1 MNRIS
6 TFLFSCAALI
16 LAAVFGVSEEA
27 GAQSIY
33 TWNVSSG
40 NWSTP
45 ANWNLNTTGPNG
57 PLANDYVIFTNSG
70 ASSASNII
78 NNVVDAG
85 FGGTVADLTYN
96 SVSQSPYLYNVTQI
110 PSGTLTVTNRVLVGG
125 QNEPGNTVSAW
136 TTYAFING
144 AGTLLFTGT
153 NFAVQNYASASSTFL
168 TTCYL
173 DLSGLTN
180 FVINSP
186 GGTLSVADT
195 TLPQTSGSLN
205 VRANGNLALANGSN
219 SVTVSTINLG
229 TCNAPQAGALSTL
242 TLGGGTNIINANT
255 INVANQK
262 NSVNVVFSGTTGGV
276 RIRGTGGTNGSRS
289 TITIGNRSVGGG
301 TGVSTGQ
308 MLLNGHA
315 VDIMASLLTVGEVS
329 VTAGPSGAAGQF
341 GNGTL
346 LFDTG
351 VIDAAG
357 FVMSSNSAPNATG
370 GNCGSTSI
378 VTVGANATLRVGT
391 NGFILMD
398 QTASNVCSSTF
409 TISNGTVICNSSIT
423 VTTNAAAGKGAS
435 AETNIL
441 QFISGGTLTLGAGCF
456 AGTTNAPIGQ
466 ITVDSNTVVRFV
478 APPANNQPAVAVNTL
493 VWPANDS
500 AVTFVIS
507 NLPATTAAGTQI
519 PLVQFGSLT
528 GGTFTAPTLILPA
541 GVTGGLSVSGN
552 TIIATITSTIYPT
565 LSTISPSLI
574 TLCTNTALTATASS
588 TASTIVNVQIIATTT
603 TLGGTT
609 NTVTTNTIGSPL
621 LTVTGLG
628 TSTAHISYAL
638 ATNTVYP
645 SVTVSVTD
653 ATGKT
658 ITLSTSPF
666 DTLVPS
672 LVIEASDFNFSGGQF
687 FDTPG
692 NGGVALFTNQ
702 IGTEGIDEHK
712 IARSGVK
719 SYYRTND
726 AVVIQAANPQLGNPP
741 SGTEQKFITAAANG
755 DTLDTE
761 QMVGFVTPGDWL
773 NYTRTFGSNTTN
785 SAPAGTYNIWAYL
798 ATSGSG
804 VQSSFSQVTSA
815 ANQTGQTT
823 NFLGNFGSAS
833 FSDNGFNNFVY
844 VPLVDQ
850 FGNRATVTVNNG
862 QQTFKST
869 VVGNPNVA
877 FYLWVPVAPVF
888 TPVFLQVLPGGGSQY
903 ATNGFFTFTVGPAQG
918 SALNTN
924 YIHLILNGVDVS
936 SSLIFT
942 QSGGNWTASYAI
954 QSNQI
959 YSTVIN
965 VTNISGL
972 STSYSN
978 SFDTFNINNYTW
990 EAVDYDYSTNTDTGL
1005 GTDGTVG
1012 DGWNAGL
1019 YINNPVPTGDTNAL
1033 KGQILA
1039 TNSYFLYPGNYTV
1052 FDDGLG
1058 AVSHLGVDVYYT
1070 NAPGIGHN
1078 YREDTVGHEITTD
1091 TLRPKFI
1098 AAQAQFGDPAICEF
1112 DLAWFNGGFWANYT
1126 RDYPTNNYN
1135 NNYHVWARLAGGAGA
1150 FRGTTLSLVTSGVG
1164 TSNQTTQVLGS
1175 FADPNAAG
1183 WQVWHWIP
1191 LLDTNGN
1198 TVNVQLSGKATL
1210 RLTSGNN
1217 LNAECL
1223 MLVPAQLAQA
1233 PFTLSASAVGSQIQI
1248 SIPTTSGFSYTLW
1261 YAPTLQANWTSVL
1274 STNIPGDGTV
1284 HVITQPVSNGQGYYR
1299 VSSH

>member
-1 MNRIS
+1 M
-6 TFLFSCAALI
+6 TLVMAVLFGFLTK
-16 LAAVFGVSEEA
+16 VD
-27 GAQSIY
+27 AQSTTY

-45 ANWNLNTTGPNG
+45 ANWNPNTVGPNG
-57 PLANDYVIFTNSG
+57 PVAGDYVVFTNTG
-70 ASSASNII
+70 TSSAANII
-78 NNVVDAG
+78 NNVVDG
-85 FGGTVADLTYN
+85 SFGGTIAGLTYN
-96 SVSQSPYLYNVTQI
+96 SVSQSPYIYDVTQI

-125 QNEPGNTVSAW
+125 QNQPGNTTSAW
-136 TTYAFING
+136 TTYAYING

-195 TLPQTSGSLN
+195 TLPQQSGNIN

-262 NSVNVVFSGTTGGV
+262 NSVNVVFSGATGGV
-276 RIRGTGGTNGSRS
+276 RIRGTGGTDANRS
-289 TITIGNRSVGGG
+289 TIIVGNRSVGSG
-301 TGVSTGQ
+301 TGVTTGQ
-308 MLLNGHA
+308 MQLNGHP
-315 VDIMASLLTVGEVS
+315 VDIMAGALTVGEVS

-341 GNGTL
+341 GNGTFV
-346 LFDTG
+346 FDTG
-351 VIDAAG
+351 VIDTTA
-357 FVMSSNSAPNATG
+357 FVMASNSAPNATG

-378 VTVGANATLRVGT
+378 VTVGANATLRIGT
-391 NGFILMD
+391 NGLILID
-398 QTASNVCSSTF
+398 QTASNICSSTL
-409 TISNGTVICNSSIT
+409 TISNGTVTCNGNIT
-423 VTTNAAAGKGAS
+423 ATTNAAAGKGAS

-441 QFISGGTLTLGAGCF
+441 QFIGGGTLTLGAGCY

-466 ITVDSNTVVRFV
+466 ITIDTNTVIRFV

-493 VWPANDS
+493 VWPLNDS
-500 AVTFVIS
+500 AVTFVVS

-528 GGTFTAPTLILPA
+528 GGTFTAPTLILPT
-541 GVTGGLSVSGN
+541 GVTGSLSLSGN
-552 TIIATITSTIYPT
+552 TIIATITSTVYPT
-565 LSTISPSLI
+565 LSTIQPSLI

-588 TASTIVNVQIIATTT
+588 TASTFVSVQVVATTT

-609 NTVTTNTIGSPL
+609 NIVTTNSIGSPL

-628 TSTAHISYAL
+628 TATAHISYAL
-638 ATNTVYP
+638 ATNTIYP
-645 SVTVSVTD
+645 SVTVIVTD
-653 ATGKT
+653 ANGKT
-658 ITLSTSPF
+658 VSLSSSIF

-672 LVIEASDFNFSGGQF
+672 LVIEASDFNFTSGGF

-702 IGTEGIDEHK
+702 VGVEGIDEHK
-712 IARSGVK
+712 IARAGVK

-741 SGTEQKFITAAANG
+741 SGTERKFVTAAANG

-761 QMVGFVTPGDWL
+761 QMVGFVSPGDWL
-773 NYTRTFGSNTTN
+773 NYTRTFGAGG
-785 SAPAGTYNIWAYL
+785 SAPTGTYNVWAYL

-815 ANQTGQTT
+815 ANQAGQTT

-844 VPLVDQ
+844 VPLLDQ
-850 FGNRATVTVNNG
+850 FGNRATVTVNSG

-903 ATNGFFTFTVGPAQG
+903 ATNGLFTFTVGPAQG

-936 SSLIFT
+936 SGLIYT

-954 QSNQI
+954 SSNQI
-959 YSTVIN
+959 YSAVIN

-972 STSYSN
+972 SASYSN

-1019 YINNPVPTGDTNAL
+1019 YIDNPVPTGDTNGV

-1039 TNSYFLYPGNYTV
+1039 TNSYFLYPGNYTI
-1052 FDDGLG
+1052 FNDGFG
-1058 AVSHLGVDVYYT
+1058 AVSHQGVDVNYT
-1070 NAPGIGHN
+1070 NAPGIAHN
-1078 YREDTVGHEITTD
+1078 YREDIVGHEITSD
-1091 TLRPKFI
+1091 YLRPKFI
-1098 AAQAQFGDPAICEF
+1098 AAQAQFSDPAICEF

-1150 FRGTTLSLVTSGVG
+1150 FSGTTLSLVTSGVG

-1191 LLDTNGN
+1191 LLDTHGN
-1198 TVNVQLSGKATL
+1198 TVNLQLSGKATL

-1223 MLVPAQLAQA
+1223 MLVPAQLAQ
-1233 PFTLSASAVGSQIQI
+1233 PLFSLSASAAGNQIQI
-1248 SIPTTSGFSYTLW
+1248 SIPTTSGFNYTLW
-1261 YAPTLQANWTSVL
+1261 YAPSLQASWTSIL

-1284 HVITQPVSNGQGYYR
+1284 HVITQPLSDGQGYYR